1 MPKIELFVKKYY
13 NLLLFALGSLLFIP
27 VLFAMLP
34 LMANSAL
41 QIPLWVC
48 IICFTLSIIFYMLF
62 IFIELK
68 KDGNKKLYSIGILL
82 IAIIVYSI
90 IIILLQSD
98 EVIITA
104 TAYYSAD
111 DKVGHLV
118 DIITTISATDKTLFI
133 MYSINIFIVIYSLL
147 FLVPNI
153 IKNKQ
158 FVKWFCILS
167 ILFTVLSIILSIAL
181 EWGRYIEVF
190 KYLFAK
196 QGTNEVH
203 YPESFFGHKNM
214 FGFVLM
220 FGASQCLI
228 LYTLSKNKLI
238 IIPYLLFGFEIFV
251 CGCRTGLLIYII
263 MSVVTLYRYL
273 IIGTI
278 NKKKKSIITLIIL
291 SVLLCSLIIVFIAL
305 YFSLPYF
312 KAKVDSMLDYGTTF
326 IARINIWKNAIYS
339 LQPSWYLT
347 GRGNGTFNKILINVN
362 YELRRDMTYSTHGWI
377 MAMLGRGGIP
387 YLLSFIAF
395 ITYIANTIKNYF
407 KKSSNINLTFIIV
420 LFAFFIFSFFEDF
433 YYILVLLFSE
443 YLIIINSIDGKEKQE
458 TNNLQSLD
466 SFK

>member
-1 MPKIELFVKKYY
+1 
-13 NLLLFALGSLLFIP
+13 
-27 VLFAMLP
+27 
-34 LMANSAL
+34 
-41 QIPLWVC
+41 
-48 IICFTLSIIFYMLF
+48 
-62 IFIELK
+62 
-68 KDGNKKLYSIGILL
+68 
-82 IAIIVYSI
+82 
-90 IIILLQSD
+90 
-98 EVIITA
+98 
-104 TAYYSAD
+104 
-111 DKVGHLV
+111 
-118 DIITTISATDKTLFI
+118 
-133 MYSINIFIVIYSLL
+133 MYSINIFIVIYSLI

-181 EWGRYIEVF
+181 EWEHYIEVF
-190 KYLFAK
+190 KSLFAK
-196 QGTNEVH
+196 QDNNEVH

-228 LYTLSKNKLI
+228 LYTINKKKLI
-238 IIPYLLFGFEIFV
+238 IVPYVLFGFEIFV

-326 IARINIWKNAIYS
+326 LARINIWKNAIYS

-377 MAMLGRGGIP
+377 MAMLGRGEYHICFIS
-387 YLLSFIAF
+387 LHLSPI
-395 ITYIANTIKNYF
+395 
-407 KKSSNINLTFIIV
+407 
-420 LFAFFIFSFFEDF
+420 
-433 YYILVLLFSE
+433 
-443 YLIIINSIDGKEKQE
+443 
-458 TNNLQSLD
+458 
-466 SFK
+466 